1 MADEQKTA
9 DVEVETPKTQENEV
23 VLTQSKL
30 DALIDKGFSKGAK
43 RAETEVAKSL
53 GVDDLEQARAL
64 IAAKRESDEA
74 QKSDLDKANE
84 LNGTL
89 NNTIEGLEG
98 KLKSMEVDMAIQ
110 RTVAQNGI
118 NDADYFK
125 HLLQQAAGSEDFEE
139 GSFIES
145 LKTEKPYLF
154 NGGQVQA
161 KRVDSSPNKA
171 QLDVS
176 ERVKNATTMAELYA
190 LQNEIT

>member
-9 DVEVETPKTQENEV
+9 EVEVETPKTQENEV
-23 VLTQSKL
+23 VLSQSKL

-43 RAETEVAKSL
+43 RAENEVAKSL
-53 GVDDLEQARAL
+53 GVDDLEQARLL
-64 IAAKRESDEA
+64 IQAKRENDEA
-74 QKSDLDKANE
+74 QKSDLDRATE
-84 LNGTL
+84 LNSTL

-98 KLKSMEVDMAIQ
+98 KLKSMEIDFAIQ
-110 RTVAQNGI
+110 RAVSHNGI

-125 HLLQQAAGSEDFEE
+125 HLLQQAARSEDFEE

-154 NGGQVQA
+154 NGAQVQS
-161 KRVDSSPNKA
+161 KKVDSSPNKA

-176 ERVKNATTMAELYA
+176 ERVKSATTMAELYA
-190 LQNEIT
+190 LQNDIK